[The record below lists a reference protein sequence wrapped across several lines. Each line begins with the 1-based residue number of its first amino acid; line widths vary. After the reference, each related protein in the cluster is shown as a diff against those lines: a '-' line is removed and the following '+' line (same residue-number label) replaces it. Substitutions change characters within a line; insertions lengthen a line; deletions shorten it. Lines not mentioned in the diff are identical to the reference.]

1 MVGDLDFTS
10 LVVLKTKEG
19 ERKAL
24 EEAKNAE
31 TAGMRICLELTDRQD
46 PMPRKWA
53 ELVAKQRLSGTT
65 FLVDATRLEQV
76 SPNQFEGPLGYAS
89 DQVIKQMGLLQRC
102 PFIPVVPLNA
112 REEHIPEAAALRE
125 EHDSLIGVR
134 IQVAEQH
141 PQEAVELLQRRM
153 KQLRVE
159 PDMVALLLDTEYLAS
174 EEVQQRRA
182 AQCAALLAE
191 TARLPFESTTLLG
204 SSIPPGNKRSQLKP
218 GNLIR
223 HELRLWRQFKKTN
236 PALHY
241 GDYGVV
247 HPVPAEPPAQVG
259 GGKFNPYLFYTAG
272 ERSHF
277 SLRKLDRDP
286 RTGKVLD
293 SEDPAEHF
301 QDLAEE
307 VINSDYY
314 QQHSTDSWGD
324 ECLQKCAKG
333 NERAGSPAKW
343 IAIGTSHHLAHLS
356 RKTG

>member
-1 MVGDLDFTS
+1 MDFTS
-10 LVVLKTKEG
+10 LVVLKSKEG

-24 EEAKNAE
+24 EESKDAE
-31 TAGMRICLELTDRQD
+31 TSGMRICLELIDRSRQTL
-46 PMPRKWA
+46 RKWA
-53 ELVAKQRLSGTT
+53 ELIAHPRWSGTA
-65 FLVDATRLEQV
+65 FLVDATRLPSDHSLWRE
-76 SPNQFEGPLGYAS
+76 SGGPLGYMS
-89 DQVIKQMGLLQRC
+89 DLMADRMGLLC
-102 PFIPVVPLNA
+102 PDVPFIPVVSLNA
-112 REEHIPEAAALRE
+112 PDEHVFDTAALRE

-134 IQVAEQH
+134 IQLTGQR
-141 PQEAVELLQRRM
+141 PQETVELLQHRM
-153 KQLRVE
+153 QQLRVE
-159 PDMVALLLDTEYLAS
+159 PDMVALLLDAEYLDS
-174 EEVQQRRA
+174 EEVQRRRA

-191 TARLPFESTTLLG
+191 TNRIPFESTTLLG
-204 SSIPPGNKRSQLKP
+204 SSIPSGNKRSQLKP

-223 HELRLWRQFKKTN
+223 HELRLWCELRKTS
-236 PALHY
+236 PTLHY

-247 HPVPAEPPAQVG
+247 HPVRAEPPAQVG